1 MHISVFCSEQKCC
14 RQRVSLVSGLVVS
27 AKAFQIIDISGFR
40 LLTYRT
46 VEVGLRFGAEG
57 DMMDNAAPPSFTTVT
72 SFLGIGEA
80 GEGGRG

>member
-14 RQRVSLVSGLVVS
+14 RQRVGFVAS
-27 AKAFQIIDISGFR
+27 AKAFQIKDISGFR